1 MSANDRQPGGTHYV
15 SQPIQTWDF
24 INENGIGFI
33 AGNVIKYV
41 ARYQKKG
48 GLTDLQKANHYLEKL
63 MEVETARMAEEL
75 RQLAKANFLDSAAKA
90 MVEVSKPSFLE
101 SSREAKRKP
110 ARRRK

>member
-41 ARYQKKG
+41 ARYEKKG
-48 GLTDLQKANHYLEKL
+48 GLEDLRKAEHYLEKL
-63 MEVETARMAEEL
+63 IEVETEKLLTGLEPRNAALGAMLDIA
-75 RQLAKANFLDSAAKA
+75 QDPNFLARS
-90 MVEVSKPSFLE
+90 
-101 SSREAKRKP
+101 AKRKP